1 VTGDL
6 TRDVTTSAATE
17 PAPPNGSLSLD
28 CLVVDDDS
36 TIRLCL
42 EHMIRDAKH
51 RVTSSADGAS
61 ALALISGHRYDV
73 VISDV
78 RMPKLDGL
86 SLFQRIHQVSPST
99 SVILMTA
106 YATVPDAV
114 SALKLGVYDY
124 IGKPVNSD
132 DLRAH
137 LERIAEKCALDLGL
151 EQARD
156 KLSGRDAGPYLI
168 IGHSPPMLRMLELVD
183 TLAATEASV
192 LITGESGTGKELLAR
207 ALQASSRRRNQPF
220 VSVNCAAFPE
230 GLLEAELFGHEKGAF
245 TGAVGRRDGRFVA
258 ADGGTLFLDEIGEMP
273 LLAQAK
279 LLRVL
284 EDGTFQPLGTNSTRK
299 VDLRILSAT
308 NQDLKRLIAE
318 GGFREDLYYRLKVVE
333 IAIPP
338 LRDHKSDLPLLFS
351 YFARRSA
358 PVGRPPSGISPR
370 AWALLADYAFPGNI
384 REFAHAI
391 EHACILAHG
400 AEIDVAH
407 LPSDIVGAHAGPTGL
422 IPPPAAVRPLSIAAD
437 EFERACI
444 LRALNVTRGKRL
456 KAAELL
462 GISRRNLWLK
472 LRKHGILDSDL
483 DSDLED

>member
-1 VTGDL
+1 
-6 TRDVTTSAATE
+6 VTTAVATE
-17 PAPPNGSLSLD
+17 PPSPDELLSLD
-28 CLVVDDDS
+28 CLVVDDDP

-42 EHMIRDAKH
+42 EHMIRDGKH
-51 RVTSSADGAS
+51 RASSTADGAA
-61 ALALISGHRYDV
+61 ALSLVSDHRYDV
-73 VISDV
+73 VISDI

-86 SLFQRIHQVSPST
+86 SLFQHIHQVSPST
-99 SVILMTA
+99 TVILMTA

-114 SALKLGVYDY
+114 AALKLGVYEY
-124 IGKPVNSD
+124 IGKPIND
-132 DLRAH
+132 QDFRAH
-137 LERIAEKCALDLGL
+137 LERIAEKRALVLGL

-168 IGHSPPMLRMLELVD
+168 VGHSPPILTMLEMVD
-183 TLAATEASV
+183 TLAPTDAAV

-207 ALQASSRRRNQPF
+207 ALQASSRRRDKAF

-230 GLLEAELFGHEKGAF
+230 SLLEAELFGHEKGAF
-245 TGAVGRRDGRFVA
+245 TGAAVRRDGRFVA

-284 EDGTFQPLGTNSTRK
+284 EDGTFQPLGTNATRK

-308 NQDLKRLIAE
+308 NRDLKKQIVAGR
-318 GGFREDLYYRLKVVE
+318 FREDLYYRLKVVE
-333 IAIPP
+333 LPIPP
-338 LRDHKSDLPLLFS
+338 LREHKSDLPLLFS
-351 YFARRSA
+351 YFARRHA
-358 PVGRPPSGISPR
+358 LPGRSPSGISPR
-370 AWALLADYAFPGNI
+370 AWALLADYSYPGNV

-391 EHACILAHG
+391 AHACILAQG
-400 AEIDVAH
+400 GEIDVVH
-407 LPSDIVGAHAGPTGL
+407 LPPEIAGAGSTANGGATTVA
-422 IPPPAAVRPLSIAAD
+422 PAAVRPLSIAAD
-437 EFERACI
+437 EFERECI
-444 LRALNVTRGKRL
+444 LRALNVTKGKRL

-472 LRKHGILDSDL
+472 LRKHGIS

>member
-1 VTGDL
+1 VPG
-6 TRDVTTSAATE
+6 E
-17 PAPPNGSLSLD
+17 SLSLD
-28 CLVVDDDS
+28 CLVVDDDP

-42 EHMIRDAKH
+42 EHMIRDSQH
-51 RVTSSADGAS
+51 RASSTADGAA
-61 ALALISGHRYDV
+61 ALTLISEHRYDL
-73 VISDV
+73 VISDI

-86 SLFQRIHQVSPST
+86 SLFQHIHQISPAT

-114 SALKLGVYDY
+114 AALKLGVYEY
-124 IGKPVNSD
+124 IGKPVNSED
-132 DLRAH
+132 FRVH
-137 LERIAEKCALDLGL
+137 LERIAEKRALELGL

-168 IGHSPPMLRMLELVD
+168 IGHSPQILQMLEMVD
-183 TLAATEASV
+183 TLAATDASV

-207 ALQASSRRRNQPF
+207 ALQASSRRHNQPF

-230 GLLEAELFGHEKGAF
+230 SLLEAELFGHEKGAF
-245 TGAVGRRDGRFVA
+245 TGAEGRRDGRFVA
-258 ADGGTLFLDEIGEMP
+258 ADGGTLLLDEIGEMP

-308 NQDLKRLIAE
+308 NRDLRKLIAE
-318 GGFREDLYYRLKVVE
+318 NRFREDLYYRLKVVE
-333 IAIPP
+333 LHIPP
-338 LRDHKSDLPLLFS
+338 LREHKSDLPLLFS
-351 YFARRSA
+351 YFARRNAQPGRSA
-358 PVGRPPSGISPR
+358 SGISPR
-370 AWALLADYAFPGNI
+370 AWALLADYSFPGNV

-391 EHACILAHG
+391 EHACILAQG
-400 AEIDVAH
+400 GEIDVGH
-407 LPSDIVGAHAGPTGL
+407 LPPDIVGAGFTAGG
-422 IPPPAAVRPLSIAAD
+422 AAAAGVAVRPLSVAAD
-437 EFERACI
+437 EFERECI
-444 LRALNVTRGKRL
+444 LRALNVTKGKRL

-472 LRKHGILDSDL
+472 LRKHGISDT
-483 DSDLED
+483 DLED

>member
-1 VTGDL
+1 MTV
-6 TRDVTTSAATE
+6 AATE
-17 PAPPNGSLSLD
+17 PALPTGSLSLD

-42 EHMIRDAKH
+42 EHMIQDAKH
-51 RVTSSADGAS
+51 RASSTADGAS
-61 ALALISGHRYDV
+61 ALALISEHHYDV
-73 VISDV
+73 VISDI

-86 SLFQRIHQVSPST
+86 SLFQHIHQTSPTT

-114 SALKLGVYDY
+114 SALKLGVYEY
-124 IGKPVNSD
+124 IGKPINSGEF
-132 DLRAH
+132 RVH
-137 LERIAEKCALDLGL
+137 LERIAEKRALELGL

-168 IGHSPPMLRMLELVD
+168 IGHSPPMMRMLEMVD
-183 TLAATEASV
+183 TLAPTDASV

-207 ALQASSRRRNQPF
+207 ALQASSPRRNRPF

-230 GLLEAELFGHEKGAF
+230 SLLEAELFGYEKGAF
-245 TGAVGRRDGRFVA
+245 TGAVGKRDGRFVA
-258 ADGGTLFLDEIGEMP
+258 ADGGTLLLDEIGEMP

-284 EDGTFQPLGTNSTRK
+284 EDGTFQPLGTNVTRK
-299 VDLRILSAT
+299 VDIRILSAT
-308 NQDLKRLIAE
+308 NRDLKKLIAE
-318 GGFREDLYYRLKVVE
+318 GRFREDLYYRLKVVE
-333 IAIPP
+333 LPIPA
-338 LRDHKSDLPLLFS
+338 LREHRSDLPLLFS
-351 YFARRSA
+351 YFARRNA
-358 PVGRPPSGISPR
+358 QPGRSPSGISPR
-370 AWALLADYAFPGNI
+370 AWALLADYSYPGNV

-400 AEIDVAH
+400 GEIDVVH
-407 LPSDIVGAHAGPTGL
+407 LPPEIAGAFSATNGATPAA
-422 IPPPAAVRPLSIAAD
+422 AAVRPLSIAAD
-437 EFERACI
+437 EFERECI
-444 LRALNVTRGKRL
+444 LRALNVTKGKRL

-472 LRKHGILDSDL
+472 LRKHGISDT
-483 DSDLED
+483 DLED